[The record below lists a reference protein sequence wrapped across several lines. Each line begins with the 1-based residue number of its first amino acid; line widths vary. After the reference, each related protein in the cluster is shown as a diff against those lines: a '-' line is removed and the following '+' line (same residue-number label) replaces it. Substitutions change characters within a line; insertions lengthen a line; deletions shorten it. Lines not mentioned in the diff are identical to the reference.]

1 MTRQELFNL
10 ADSYKSQKTSVKFIE
25 ICIEKDELLTEALLE
40 QIHKY
45 LGGNG
50 LYRIH
55 SVKSSRGDGFLPG
68 GAELKRLM
76 GHFMSQLQISKQMFH
91 PIEYAAICHKRLLEL
106 SPFEDRNE
114 EVAFMV
120 MNLLLVQAGYKAIA
134 ISKAQET
141 EYKSKLSAAQHPSQP
156 EIDEFIAFIA
166 ECEVEA
172 QKKSI
177 QLGEKGSTV

>member
-68 GAELKRLM
+68 GA
-76 GHFMSQLQISKQMFH
+76 
-91 PIEYAAICHKRLLEL
+91 
-106 SPFEDRNE
+106 
-114 EVAFMV
+114 
-120 MNLLLVQAGYKAIA
+120 
-134 ISKAQET
+134 
-141 EYKSKLSAAQHPSQP
+141 
-156 EIDEFIAFIA
+156 
-166 ECEVEA
+166 
-172 QKKSI
+172 
-177 QLGEKGSTV
+177 